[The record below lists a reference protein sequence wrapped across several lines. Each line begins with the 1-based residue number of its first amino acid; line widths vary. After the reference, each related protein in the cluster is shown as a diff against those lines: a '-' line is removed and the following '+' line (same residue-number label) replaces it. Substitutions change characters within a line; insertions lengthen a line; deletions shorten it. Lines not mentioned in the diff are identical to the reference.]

1 MEKVQFSIGQL
12 ENNATDLTQL
22 SSNIGEIGMGIDY
35 SNNDLA
41 NEMQNRFP
49 LVNWLLRTTA
59 TRRANAQRDSGS
71 MNIHR
76 ANGELNYVAPWTVG
90 TLPPE
95 DTTGECCWIPFDLT
109 KCGSEV
115 PLKLL
120 CLKDCDKILD
130 NLVFGQKRFG
140 SNDLIGEFAREGQT
154 VKSAREEMARLS
166 MAWFTARNIILGTTT
181 TATATLK
188 PFHGLLE
195 VMEDA
200 SVVKVLGTNVIAAF
214 DMLGCR
220 ISQLGDGDY
229 VFAVHPLVYESIK
242 REVVV
247 DRFGRY
253 PEGWS
258 RTGDEVTFNG
268 IGFIR
273 DKLVPIDMSVGTGDV
288 WLLDGQDVGAL
299 MGTTLRPAQ
308 EFIRESFD
316 TDTVANGCAEECT
329 YYYNYGAVFGTNTN
343 HLAVIVNVPVSANC
357 LGEALTGL
365 DLLIQPDTIV
375 PIQQ

>member
-1 MEKVQFSIGQL
+1 MTVQFDIAQL
-12 ENNATDLTQL
+12 ESHATDLATL

-35 SNNDLA
+35 SNNNLA
-41 NEMQNRFP
+41 NELQNRFP
-49 LVNWLLRTTA
+49 LVDWLLRTSA
-59 TRRANAQRDSGS
+59 TRRAMAERNNGS

-140 SNDLIGEFAREGQT
+140 SNDLVGEFARVGQT
-154 VKSAREEMARLS
+154 VKEARTEMARLS

-195 VMEDA
+195 VVEDA
-200 SVVKVLGTNVIAAF
+200 SVVKVLGSNILAAF

-220 ISQLGDGDY
+220 ISQLGDGEY

-258 RTGDEVTFNG
+258 RDGDEVRFSG

-273 DKLVPIDMSVGTGDV
+273 DKLVPIDMSAGTGDV
-288 WLLDGQDVGAL
+288 WMLDGMHVGAL
-299 MGTTLRPAQ
+299 MGTSLRPGAD
-308 EFIRESFD
+308 FIREDFN
-316 TDTVANGCAEECT
+316 TDTVANGCAQECT
-329 YYYNYGAVFGTNTN
+329 YYYNYGTVFGSDSN
-343 HLAVIVNVPVSANC
+343 HLAVITNVPVSANC
-357 LGEALTGL
+357 LGEAMTGL
-365 DLLIQPDTIV
+365 DLIIQPNTLV

>member
-1 MEKVQFSIGQL
+1 MPKFNLMQL
-12 ENNATDLTQL
+12 ESVATDIETL

-35 SNNDLA
+35 SNNTLA

-49 LVNWLLRTTA
+49 LVDWLLRTPA
-59 TRRANAQRDSGS
+59 SRRIRAQRDRGTLT
-71 MNIHR
+71 IHR
-76 ANGELNYVAPWTVG
+76 NDGELYLVAPWTVG

-109 KCGSEV
+109 KCGQEV

-130 NLVFGQKRFG
+130 NFVFGQKRFG
-140 SNDLIGEFAREGQT
+140 SNDLVGEFANVGET
-154 VKSAREEMARLS
+154 VKEARNRMARVS

-195 VMEDA
+195 VVEDPA
-200 SVVKVLGTNVIAAF
+200 VVKVLGSNILAAF

-220 ISQLGDGDY
+220 ISQLGSGDY

-242 REVVV
+242 REVTL

-258 RTGDEVTFNG
+258 RNGEEVTYSG

-273 DKLVPIDMSVGTGDV
+273 DKLVPVDMSAGTGDV
-288 WLLDGQDVGAL
+288 WLLDGEQVGAM
-299 MGTTLRPAQ
+299 MGTELQPGER
-308 EFIRESFD
+308 FIRRTFD
-316 TDTVANGCAEECT
+316 TDTVENGCANECT
-329 YYYNYGAVFGTNTN
+329 YYYNYGTVFGGNTN
-343 HLAVIVNVPVSANC
+343 HAAVITNVPVSANC
-357 LGEALTGL
+357 LGDALTGL
-365 DLLIQPDTIV
+365 DLLIQPETLV